1 MILSLLP
8 YILDIL
14 GAGRKNLLLQSR
26 GRDVNQ
32 VMKFVITNLV
42 NIRREMMM
50 IGYSMRSQERIPC
63 KAPEKT
69 KFEYSGDL
77 LHVHTT
83 G

>member
-32 VMKFVITNLV
+32 VKKFVITNLV
-42 NIRREMMM
+42 NIKRGMMM
-50 IGYSMRSQERIPC
+50 IGYSMRSQKRIPC
-63 KAPEKT
+63 KAPEET
-69 KFEYSGDL
+69 TLEYSGDL